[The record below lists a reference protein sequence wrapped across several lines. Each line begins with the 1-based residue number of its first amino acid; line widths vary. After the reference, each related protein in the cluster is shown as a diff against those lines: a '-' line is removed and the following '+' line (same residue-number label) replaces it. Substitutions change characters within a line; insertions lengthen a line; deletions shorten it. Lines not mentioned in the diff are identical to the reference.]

1 MWLAPSNR
9 MTERGEADHDPI
21 DSGHAEGS
29 LFAILCSE
37 PQEFTREL
45 RSAAAAESER

>member
-1 MWLAPSNR
+1 MIRLTPD
-9 MTERGEADHDPI
+9 MPKEV
-21 DSGHAEGS
+21 
-29 LFAILCSE
+29 FAILCSE